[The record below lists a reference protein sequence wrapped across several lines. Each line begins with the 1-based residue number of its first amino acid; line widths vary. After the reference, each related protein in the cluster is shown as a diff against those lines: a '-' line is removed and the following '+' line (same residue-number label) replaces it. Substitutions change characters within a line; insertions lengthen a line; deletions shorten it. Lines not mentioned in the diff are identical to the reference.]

1 MQFESRNIIIWVEIL
16 NRQELMRNT
25 LTFVRLL
32 ITNIHEKKQQQNL
45 TKHNPLRREATDG
58 DPVDWLFDL
67 DFFLSIQL
75 KLELLDRQKAPVINK

>member
-1 MQFESRNIIIWVEIL
+1 MGRDVKLARTDEECINFCQTINNEYIYA
-16 NRQELMRNT
+16 
-25 LTFVRLL
+25 
-32 ITNIHEKKQQQNL
+32 KKQQQNL

>member
-1 MQFESRNIIIWVEIL
+1 MGRDVKLARTDEECINFCQTIIH
-16 NRQELMRNT
+16 
-25 LTFVRLL
+25 
-32 ITNIHEKKQQQNL
+32 IHAKKQQQNL

>member
-1 MQFESRNIIIWVEIL
+1 ML
-16 NRQELMRNT
+16 NWQELMRNK

-32 ITNIHEKKQQQNL
+32 MTNIYEKKQQQQNL

-75 KLELLDRQKAPVINK
+75 KLELLDRQKAPVIKK